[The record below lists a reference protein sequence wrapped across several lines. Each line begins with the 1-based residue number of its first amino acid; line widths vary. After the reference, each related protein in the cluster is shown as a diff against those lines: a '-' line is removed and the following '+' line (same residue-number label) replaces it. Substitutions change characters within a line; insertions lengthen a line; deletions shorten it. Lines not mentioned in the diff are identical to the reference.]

1 MLGGVFR
8 TLSRAPRRRVLC
20 ALAEHDGRI
29 DLNTLGEETIIDAH
43 RWKEHK
49 IALYHIHLPHL
60 DDQGYINWNQER
72 RVVEAGEQFGG
83 VQTFVELLNRDRN
96 DEPGDGSSLQLSI
109 LL

>member
-1 MLGGVFR
+1 MLDEVFR

-20 ALAEHDGRI
+20 VLADHDGRI
-29 DLNTLGEETIIDAH
+29 DLNELGEETIIDAH

-60 DDQGYINWNQER
+60 DDQGFIDWNREC
-72 RVVEAGEQFGG
+72 RVVETGEQFRE
-83 VQTFVELLNRDRN
+83 VRPFVEILNREGN
-96 DEPGDGSSLQLSI
+96 DETGDESSLQGSI